1 MRKKSSLSTK
11 THFYANLVDG
21 IDELPKLVLD
31 QVSKSEYSHIMNKR
45 KRDLL
50 SRTTELIEKRKELQN
65 VCSVRSKRK
74 RHGCGKD
81 RFRHMRKS
89 ASDSVACNSLQLP
102 RLPHVEKADS
112 KSFFTIQSEHLRPSS
127 YDMVVKTNV
136 SDGTHM
142 SEPGDAFRE
151 MTSLNVV
158 IRNLEYNFEKKKN
171 GYDSLLKYVKHPLES
186 AKKRKVEKV
195 QESWLKVIF
204 LVPRV
209 TLKLDAL
216 KKYRQELEDEREL
229 NHAVARIQSTFRG
242 AFVRKSEQKLQRVN
256 MLLRKKVWI
265 ARLNVQ
271 TRRRRSHA
279 TIVRRFCA
287 AAAATGKFAVI
298 IKKYRAKIIF
308 LQRFVRNFF
317 VCQHA
322 RQEAMSRAWKTK
334 EADLVLAQTLQDAKY
349 QDFLKREQTELEA
362 RRAKQARE
370 AAMSNKVGKD
380 ESKKCIGR
388 EIKFLVK
395 ETAALSNSLDQ
406 IAFRT
411 RPGASKDVSVVQAA
425 MLKEQKRKKSRDV
438 KRRTS
443 KAIRLQLLAEYLR
456 RRRQEF
462 ISDAVLF
469 IGKHGKNIDQV
480 HPKVCKTD
488 VQRIMLGHTNPK
500 KLILEK
506 REAVEKLRRSRT
518 LLIYTH
524 LSHDLPGLVRRGLQ
538 LQRKADLAKLRKQ
551 LQL

>member
-1 MRKKSSLSTK
+1 
-11 THFYANLVDG
+11 
-21 IDELPKLVLD
+21 
-31 QVSKSEYSHIMNKR
+31 
-45 KRDLL
+45 
-50 SRTTELIEKRKELQN
+50 
-65 VCSVRSKRK
+65 
-74 RHGCGKD
+74 
-81 RFRHMRKS
+81 MRKS
-89 ASDSVACNSLQLP
+89 ASDSVLSCQDKATTHSLQLP
-102 RLPHVEKADS
+102 RLPHVEKVDS
-112 KSFFTIQSEHLRPSS
+112 KPLFSIQSDHLRAIS
-127 YDMVVKTNV
+127 YDMVFKTNV
-136 SDGTHM
+136 SYGSHT
-142 SEPGDAFRE
+142 SEPGDAFSE
-151 MTSLNVV
+151 MTSLNAV
-158 IRNLEYNFEKKKN
+158 IRNLEFNLEKKKD

-186 AKKRKVEKV
+186 AKKRKAEKV

-216 KKYRQELEDEREL
+216 KTYRQELEDQREL

-279 TIVRRFCA
+279 TILRRFCV

-317 VCQHA
+317 ACQHA

-334 EADLVLAQTLQDAKY
+334 EAALVLAQTLQDAKY
-349 QDFLKREQTELEA
+349 QELLSREQAELEA
-362 RRAKQARE
+362 RRAKQARKE
-370 AAMSNKVGKD
+370 AMNNKVGKD
-380 ESKKCIGR
+380 ESKKHIGR
-388 EIKFLVK
+388 EIKFLIK
-395 ETAALSNSLDQ
+395 ETTALSNSLDQ

-411 RPGASKDVSVVQAA
+411 RPGASEDASVVQAA
-425 MLKEQKRKKSRDV
+425 MLKEQKRKKARDA

-480 HPKVCKTD
+480 HPKVSKTD
-488 VQRIMLGHTNPK
+488 VQRIMLGQTNPK

-518 LLIYTH
+518 LLIFTH
-524 LSHDLPGLVRRGLQ
+524 LSRDLPGLVRRGLQ

-551 LQL
+551 LQS